1 MIYQMAPVF
10 IPIIWNKRFLAA
22 SAVKRLSLEIATPA
36 GQSIQSLALVMQNAK
51 IATVKTSVL
60 TVGKTPSPFPC
71 GFSFL
76 YVGGK
81 EFIGE
86 KDRRKP
92 EQSKTLL
99 QLVSE
104 GYHLHIRGH
113 WGDGQIIP
121 GTPSKCRTWWNDPDN
136 FTLIDLMTLNK
147 FLLTNQK

>member
-1 MIYQMAPVF
+1 MEKIIVDKKGFVF
-10 IPIIWNKRFLAA
+10 TEEQLKDTEYTL
-22 SAVKRLSLEIATPA
+22 K
-36 GQSIQSLALVMQNAK
+36 NA
-51 IATVKTSVL
+51 
-60 TVGKTPSPFPC
+60 
-71 GFSFL
+71 
-76 YVGGK
+76 
-81 EFIGE
+81 

>member
-71 GFSFL
+71 GLHNADRAKPGAQGRKYRAYFYPPCLPLKALCGGFLNRPARKGSSFRQR
-76 YVGGK
+76 
-81 EFIGE
+81 ESTE
-86 KDRRKP
+86 
-92 EQSKTLL
+92 SKWRYRTT
-99 QLVSE
+99 S
-104 GYHLHIRGH
+104 GA
-113 WGDGQIIP
+113 DF
-121 GTPSKCRTWWNDPDN
+121 GTSG
-136 FTLIDLMTLNK
+136 
-147 FLLTNQK
+147 

>member
-1 MIYQMAPVF
+1 MKMEKIIVDKKGFVF
-10 IPIIWNKRFLAA
+10 TEGQLKDTEYTLKNAKDGDVISAHFWNK
-22 SAVKRLSLEIATPA
+22 KEQH
-36 GQSIQSLALVMQNAK
+36 G
-51 IATVKTSVL
+51 
-60 TVGKTPSPFPC
+60 G

-76 YVGGK
+76 YVDGK

-99 QLVSE
+99 QLVSD

>member
-1 MIYQMAPVF
+1 MAKGHENL
-10 IPIIWNKRFLAA
+10 IPLNKRSKEAQR
-22 SAVKRLSLEIATPA
+22 K
-36 GQSIQSLALVMQNAK
+36 IQSM
-51 IATVKTSVL
+51 
-60 TVGKTPSPFPC
+60 
-71 GFSFL
+71 
-76 YVGGK
+76 GGK

>member
-1 MIYQMAPVF
+1 MEKIIVDKKGFVF
-10 IPIIWNKRFLAA
+10 TEEQLKDTEYTL
-22 SAVKRLSLEIATPA
+22 K
-36 GQSIQSLALVMQNAK
+36 NAK
-51 IATVKTSVL
+51 D
-60 TVGKTPSPFPC
+60 GD

-76 YVGGK
+76 YVDGK

>member
-1 MIYQMAPVF
+1 MSNFTCPTCGLTNIDCGKAGYKTARE
-10 IPIIWNKRFLAA
+10 IELEK
-22 SAVKRLSLEIATPA
+22 KLEIA
-36 GQSIQSLALVMQNAK
+36 
-51 IATVKTSVL
+51 
-60 TVGKTPSPFPC
+60 
-71 GFSFL
+71 
-76 YVGGK
+76 VGGK

-136 FTLIDLMTLNK
+136 FTLIDLMILNK